1 MKTLTLGALALTVA
15 VPAMAQPAQPQN
27 HQGHQM
33 PAPATAPAQH
43 QGRDM
48 ARQGGQ
54 GGQAMDHSQM
64 ADCCGDANGNGKMD
78 CCENMAANGG
88 RDCCAEHAQHQ
99 QSAPAQPAN
108 R

>member
-1 MKTLTLGALALTVA
+1 MKTLILGALALTFA
-15 VPAMAQPAQPQN
+15 VPAAAQLAQPQN

-33 PAPATAPAQH
+33 PAQGTAPAQH
-43 QGRDM
+43 QGHDM
-48 ARQGGQ
+48 AQHGGE
-54 GGQAMDHSQM
+54 QAMDHSRM

-88 RDCCAEHAQHQ
+88 RDCCAGHAQHQ
-99 QSAPAQPAN
+99 QPAPAQPSN